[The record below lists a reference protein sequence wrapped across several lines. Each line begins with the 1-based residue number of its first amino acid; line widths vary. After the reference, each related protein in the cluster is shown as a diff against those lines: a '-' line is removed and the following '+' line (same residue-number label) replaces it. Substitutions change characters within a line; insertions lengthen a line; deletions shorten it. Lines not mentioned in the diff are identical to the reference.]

1 VAGTPVATLSDITSE
16 PVTTSLLD
24 HTVTSGFPTYTKA
37 LSADIFVP
45 IETGPPPPQF
55 PQKPV
60 HPESGVGIKESRPL
74 QTNKFYANF
83 FLGSQQST
91 VFTHPYGIHF
101 TGTGMSISHVDRN
114 QTVYGPGSPPS
125 YFINPLDIRSI
136 VLSAVELGSNTQ
148 LSTKSMREFSA
159 VAMLAPSSMAPTS
172 ISFPVVQG
180 QAFVTAIYSDSQPLI
195 SSRVFFSNLTF
206 AGETAVGG
214 TFKYQVKLDDETH
227 WLIYLTPDE
236 PEDSGT
242 PPLSLRNSSTIIGP
256 AHFSGTIQIAKAPT
270 PDSESIYDLSA
281 GTYATNASITA
292 SVTRDVGTYTISWTP
307 AGLSNRYLLMFVLP
321 HHLESMDGGTATAL
335 TNLTLQTTT
344 KGMATAL
351 LADQMTLVENQL
363 PLDIQFAPWAVNGQH
378 SIPES
383 ARWTIVNAATTELA
397 QNISAA
403 TDDDSMY
410 WNGKALAKYA
420 MLIYAVNSIGDNS
433 SLAAFGLENLKDAF
447 QIFVD
452 NNQSVPLYYD
462 AYWGGVTSSAS
473 YLQNNPGLDF
483 GATYYNDHHFHY
495 GYFVYTAAII
505 AYLDPSWI
513 SRRSNKAYVDTL
525 VRDYANS
532 NLNDEYFAFSRMFD
546 WWHGHSWAAGLF
558 ESGDGK
564 NEVSQLL
571 FLHKESLTNTNLGV
585 HK

>member
-1 VAGTPVATLSDITSE
+1 VAETPVAKLSDITSE

-24 HTVTSGFPTYTKA
+24 HTVTSGFPSYTKP
-37 LSADIFVP
+37 LSGNIFVP
-45 IETGPPPPQF
+45 IETGLPPPQF

-83 FLGSQQST
+83 FLGSQLST
-91 VFTHPYGIHF
+91 VFIHPYGIHF
-101 TGTGMSISHVDRN
+101 TGTGMSISHVERN

-125 YFINPLDIRSI
+125 YFTNPLDIRSI
-136 VLSAVELGSNTQ
+136 VLSAVELGNNTQ
-148 LSTKSMREFSA
+148 LLTDSMAEFS
-159 VAMLAPSSMAPTS
+159 VRAMLAASSTAPIS
-172 ISFPVVQG
+172 ISFPIVQG
-180 QAFVTAIYSDSQPLI
+180 QGFVTAIYFDSQPVI

-206 AGETAVGG
+206 AGELAVGG
-214 TFKYQVKLDDETH
+214 TFKYQVALDDGTH
-227 WLIYLTPDE
+227 WLIYVTPNE
-236 PEDSGT
+236 ITGN
-242 PPLSLRNSSTIIGP
+242 PPFSLQNSSTIVGQP
-256 AHFSGTIQIAKAPT
+256 HFSGTIQVAKAPT
-270 PDSESIYDLSA
+270 PHSESIYDLSA

-292 SVTRDVGTYTISWTP
+292 SVAGDVGTYTISWSP

-344 KGMATAL
+344 KGIATAL
-351 LADQMTLVENQL
+351 LADQMTLIENDL
-363 PLDIQFAPWAVNGQH
+363 PIDIQFSPWAVDGEHNV
-378 SIPES
+378 PES
-383 ARWTIVNAATTELA
+383 ARQAIVKAATVELA
-397 QNISAA
+397 QNISTA
-403 TDDDSMY
+403 TDNDSMY
-410 WNGKALAKYA
+410 WNSKALAKYA
-420 MLIYAVNSIGDNS
+420 MLIYAVNSVGDNS
-433 SLAAFGLENLKDAF
+433 SLAAFGLEHLKDAF
-447 QIFVD
+447 QKFVD
-452 NNQSVPLYYD
+452 NSQSVPLYYD
-462 AYWGGVTSSAS
+462 TYWGGVTSSAS

-513 SRRSNKAYVDTL
+513 NKGGNKAYVDTL

-532 NLNDEYFAFSRMFD
+532 DLHDGYFAFSRMFD

-564 NEVSQLL
+564 NEVGHYILQ
-571 FLHKESLTNTNLGV
+571 TGII
-585 HK
+585 